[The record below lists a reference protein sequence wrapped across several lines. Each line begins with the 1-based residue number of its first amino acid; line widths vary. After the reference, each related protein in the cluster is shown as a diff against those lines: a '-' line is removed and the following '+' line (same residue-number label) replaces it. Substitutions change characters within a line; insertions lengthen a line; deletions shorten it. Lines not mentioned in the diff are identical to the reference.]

1 MCWWAAQ
8 DEQVGQGRQNILV
21 PELACN
27 DERQAFP
34 AGLIDDGQ
42 DPELAALMRAPFDKV
57 IGPDMPRIFGPQAD
71 ARSVVKP

>member
-27 DERQAFP
+27 DERQALP
-34 AGLIDDGQ
+34 TGLVDDGQ
-42 DPELAALMRAPFDKV
+42 NTELAAIVRAPFDEV
-57 IGPDMPRIFGPQAD
+57 VGPHMPRILRP
-71 ARSVVKP
+71 

>member
-27 DERQAFP
+27 DERQTFP

-42 DPELAALMRAPFDKV
+42 DPELAPSCVRPSTK
-57 IGPDMPRIFGPQAD
+57 
-71 ARSVVKP
+71 

>member
-27 DERQAFP
+27 DERQAFV
-34 AGLIDDGQ
+34 DGGV
-42 DPELAALMRAPFDKV
+42 KC
-57 IGPDMPRIFGPQAD
+57 PRSDI
-71 ARSVVKP
+71 